1 MTTQSAKKPR
11 TEVKK
16 PAAKSVEGITSQPK
30 KKEETTPP
38 AEVSRTIPSNIAER
52 TFYLGKAPYN
62 PRAQHNVDSWERML
76 SHLNKGGTKGSVLA
90 AELVVNGKHP
100 DRTHFD
106 FVSYLERRGALSN
119 EAPKK

>member
-1 MTTQSAKKPR
+1 MKVAAKMKPVAKKE
-11 TEVKK
+11 EVKK
-16 PAAKSVEGITSQPK
+16 
-30 KKEETTPP
+30 ETTPP

-52 TFYLGKAPYN
+52 TFFLGKAPYN

-119 EAPKK
+119 EAPAKAKK

>member
-1 MTTQSAKKPR
+1 MN
-11 TEVKK
+11 
-16 PAAKSVEGITSQPK
+16 AKSVKIT
-30 KKEETTPP
+30 KEVVVPVVPVESVP
-38 AEVSRTIPSNIAER
+38 EISRTIPNSIAER

-62 PRAQHNVDSWERML
+62 PRAQHNLDSWTRML
-76 SHLNKGGTKGSVLA
+76 NHLMKGGTKGSVLA

-119 EAPKK
+119 TAPEAKK